1 MVAHTWGAE
10 TPNAAT
16 TPSGDMIQRVPKTQ
30 TAGPNPKKGA
40 EECKT

>member
-1 MVAHTWGAE
+1 MAAQTRGAE

-40 EECKT
+40 KK